1 MRVEE
6 RSHLFFKLANHWQ
19 ASWRGESMK
28 LWVNPVCDLLLLG
41 SELHASP
48 YSSSSLQPHLTSRC
62 LQTVCDLSFLMPQRP
77 GACLPFS
84 SSLFCSFATHC
95 IRTGHLYQKPKKSN
109 TKLQCAS
116 YALVP
121 SNLLSKMTEAI
132 IFGTY
137 QSIQQISATGASDD
151 NILFLSTGCLYNKWS
166 QTDAKAYLQWEHKA
180 ISLYLRLI
188 WRLVE

>member
-1 MRVEE
+1 
-6 RSHLFFKLANHWQ
+6 
-19 ASWRGESMK
+19 
-28 LWVNPVCDLLLLG
+28 
-41 SELHASP
+41 
-48 YSSSSLQPHLTSRC
+48 
-62 LQTVCDLSFLMPQRP
+62 
-77 GACLPFS
+77 
-84 SSLFCSFATHC
+84 
-95 IRTGHLYQKPKKSN
+95 
-109 TKLQCAS
+109 
-116 YALVP
+116 
-121 SNLLSKMTEAI
+121 MTEAI